1 MSLLRGFRMTQRW
14 SGMDSNFQFRARQAT
29 VSRLRPSPSGV
40 DPPTARRSHPT
51 SLPASRQTDRV
62 VGRRSEKRHSPPNQ
76 VASPRAALSAR
87 RAHRFGWI
95 DVLNLPSLWERAAIA
110 QSSGSSCSRMRLAGC
125 HFQLCTRGDIST
137 LRRTISLIKHCPKVR
152 SQLVFGGYY
161 WKMYRK
167 WLSWITRD
175 WNHDA
180 KVACRNCAE
189 PQPLEAKGKWLSPYW
204 RVGRCHRAAGQ
215 EHLALE
221 R

>member
-95 DVLNLPSLWERAAIA
+95 DVLNLPS
-110 QSSGSSCSRMRLAGC
+110 SSGQRP
-125 HFQLCTRGDIST
+125 
-137 LRRTISLIKHCPKVR
+137 CPSNAIR
-152 SQLVFGGYY
+152 
-161 WKMYRK
+161 
-167 WLSWITRD
+167 
-175 WNHDA
+175 
-180 KVACRNCAE
+180 
-189 PQPLEAKGKWLSPYW
+189 PQPNAWFRSAIRSSTGWESLPRRLRSWAAQNPMFLPMDCNKA
-204 RVGRCHRAAGQ
+204 GR
-215 EHLALE
+215 
-221 R
+221 